1 MNDRMH
7 IETFLAEL
15 DADIAGLDEL
25 VETNAKAAGRIRSG
39 AGDDLDWAAL
49 GYTIYIYNT
58 LESQPGIAGT
68 KRLLAE
74 KYLLFCRRFHRQ
86 ETTSCASPTFFEND
100 LPAATWRRELVDR
113 MTLKIDGVR
122 PRLLDRALAREIHE
136 LRAFRHVFRNIYG
149 SRLDPESM
157 RILQA
162 RVPASIA
169 SFRAAHAEFTGVL
182 RDLADLIE
190 S

>member
-25 VETNAKAAGRIRSG
+25 VEANAKAAGRIRSG

-49 GYTIYIYNT
+49 GYTIHNIYNA
-58 LESQPGIAGT
+58 LESYFLRVS
-68 KRLLAE
+68 K
-74 KYLLFCRRFHRQ
+74 
-86 ETTSCASPTFFEND
+86 FFEND
-100 LPAATWRRELVDR
+100 LPAATWHRELVDR
-113 MTLKIDGVR
+113 MTLEIDGVR

>member
-25 VETNAKAAGRIRSG
+25 VEANAKAAGRIRSG

-74 KYLLFCRRFHRQ
+74 KSLLFCRRFHRQ
-86 ETTSCASPTFFEND
+86 ETTSCVSPTFFEND
-100 LPAATWRRELVDR
+100 LPAATWRRELAHLYHPVTQYHVTSDSYDVQNR
-113 MTLKIDGVR
+113 RVALQLRTQGPFRRSFYESLPERGRCPKPRRWPVGVVR
-122 PRLLDRALAREIHE
+122 HGSLCARARCAR
-136 LRAFRHVFRNIYG
+136 RRGGRW
-149 SRLDPESM
+149 R
-157 RILQA
+157 
-162 RVPASIA
+162 
-169 SFRAAHAEFTGVL
+169 
-182 RDLADLIE
+182 
-190 S
+190 